1 MRLESP
7 GDCSKFKVDFKK
19 IYSCIS
25 NVYLS
30 SFFFFNQK
38 YLSLGADTILK
49 LALIKIISFA
59 ERTSTFDILLRMLI
73 RLKVKAQSNLGI
85 GRNRSER
92 HFEEAS
98 N

>member
-1 MRLESP
+1 MTLK
-7 GDCSKFKVDFKK
+7 KFTAAYQMFTCLV
-19 IYSCIS
+19 
-25 NVYLS
+25 
-30 SFFFFNQK
+30 FFFNQK
-38 YLSLGADTILK
+38 YLSLGADTILE

-59 ERTSTFDILLRMLI
+59 ERTSTFVILLRMPI

-92 HFEEAS
+92 RFEEAS

>member
-1 MRLESP
+1 MFTCL
-7 GDCSKFKVDFKK
+7 V
-19 IYSCIS
+19 
-25 NVYLS
+25 
-30 SFFFFNQK
+30 FFFFNQK

-49 LALIKIISFA
+49 LVLIKIISFA

>member
-19 IYSCIS
+19 IYCCIS

-30 SFFFFNQK
+30 SFFFSIKNI
-38 YLSLGADTILK
+38 SLGADTILK
-49 LALIKIISFA
+49 LVLIKIISFA
-59 ERTSTFDILLRMLI
+59 ERTSTFDILLRMPI

-92 HFEEAS
+92 RFEEAS

>member
-7 GDCSKFKVDFKK
+7 GYCSKFKVDFKK
-19 IYSCIS
+19 IYCCIS

-30 SFFFFNQK
+30 SFFFNQK

-49 LALIKIISFA
+49 LALIRIISFA
-59 ERTSTFDILLRMLI
+59 ERTSTFDILLRMPI

-92 HFEEAS
+92 RFEEAS